1 MKHKLRKH
9 LFTAV
14 RVLLIAAGIGYIAWT
29 VQWGDATTLGPD
41 GEETQ
46 QPGML
51 TLVKGADPVWLLGGL
66 ALTSLV
72 LPLQAVRWWLL
83 MRCRGM
89 NVSLR
94 SVFKLVMVGL
104 FFNFC
109 VPVGTN
115 GGDVVKAYGAA
126 RGIKTPG
133 STTKA
138 IISVLMDRVAG
149 LLGLIV
155 LAALAGP
162 MVWDDPVGRQ
172 ITIFAWAALGFVVLS
187 GGLYLW
193 PVTRKWLGVTT
204 LRRVGVFEKIDEAV
218 VGYRHHPSAVFG
230 SIGLS
235 VPVHIS
241 ICIATAM
248 AGYAIGVPTPLLTLL
263 AVLPIVFIVGALP
276 LTFMGLGLME
286 PTMFGLLKSDGGITF
301 NQVTAMI
308 MAFRAYFLAYALI
321 GGLFVLTK
329 GVSLS
334 EKPAADTA
342 DASA

>member
-1 MKHKLRKH
+1 MV
-9 LFTAV
+9 TAV
-14 RVLLIAAGIGYIAWT
+14 RVLLITAGIGYIAWT
-29 VQWGDATTLGPD
+29 VQWGDTTTVGPD
-41 GEETQ
+41 GEEVLQ
-46 QPGML
+46 LGMI

-72 LPLQAVRWWLL
+72 FPLQTLRWWMLL
-83 MRCRGM
+83 RCQGMR
-89 NVSLR
+89 VSIR

-126 RGIKTPG
+126 RGIKTSG

-162 MVWDDPVGRQ
+162 IVWSDPVGRQ
-172 ITIFAWAALGFVVLS
+172 ITIFAWGALAFVVVS
-187 GGLYLW
+187 GGVYLW

-204 LRRVGVFEKIDEAV
+204 LRRISVFEKIDEAV
-218 VGYRHHPSAVFG
+218 VGYRHHGGVILSSVA
-230 SIGLS
+230 IS
-235 VPVHIS
+235 VPVHIC

-248 AGYAIGVPTPLLTLL
+248 AGYSIGVPTPLLTLL

-308 MAFRAYFLAYALI
+308 MAFRAFFLVYAMI

-329 GVSLS
+329 GVSLN
-334 EKPAADTA
+334 EKAAQDLA
-342 DASA
+342 EAAA